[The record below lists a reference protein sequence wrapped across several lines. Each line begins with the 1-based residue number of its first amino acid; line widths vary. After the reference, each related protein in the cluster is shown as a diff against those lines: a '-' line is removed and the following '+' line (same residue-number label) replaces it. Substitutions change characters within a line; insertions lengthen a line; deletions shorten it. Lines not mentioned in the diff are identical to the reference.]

1 METQTKHCPR
11 CGEDKPIDQFG
22 LNKSKKDGHADYCR
36 VCQNKISQEQYL
48 KRKTRKENNTVQ
60 PKMRMPEGIKKEEK
74 PNLITV
80 PTVDLV
86 DALRGRGITVL
97 VNPKPKDLMKKLVDL
112 GYTGTLEYTIK
123 QTVSL
128 STIND

>member
-1 METQTKHCPR
+1 METQIKHCPR

-36 VCQNKISQEQYL
+36 VCQNEISREQYL
-48 KRKTRKENNTVQ
+48 KGKARKENNTVQ
-60 PKMRMPEGIKKEEK
+60 PKTRMPEGIKKEEK

-80 PTVDLV
+80 PTADLV
-86 DALRGRGITVL
+86 DALRGRGVTVL
-97 VNPKPKDLMKKLVDL
+97 VNPKPKDLMKKLVDF